1 MKNILLLTFTV
12 CYFSI
17 TLFAQTKSDKVFAQE
32 GVKEVNVKEVTELA
46 IKYTYPGEETLYTLN
61 KMLVSKIQFAS
72 GREEVFQT
80 APKFI
85 NKLEDSKE
93 VYIATNP
100 DEVVELENIG
110 VLNTYI
116 TNVGPLISINRS
128 SNKQIAKLKL
138 EAAMRGANV
147 VLIEN
152 VQQGIRT
159 NYSDSNYVANS
170 TYTKNL
176 GSAYS
181 TITQYYN
188 GIAYRTNPFDISELK
203 NKIAFA
209 EYHLMTVKNLNQWKN
224 EVQTFEASKYTK
236 EGRPV
241 FNYLKDI
248 SEEGNQLFV
257 SAEGISEEFDKLEVI
272 DAGEDFVVLAGINPQ
287 KTSNFYLFTKSYI
300 PPLINI
306 KVAD

>member
-1 MKNILLLTFTV
+1 
-12 CYFSI
+12 
-17 TLFAQTKSDKVFAQE
+17 
-32 GVKEVNVKEVTELA
+32 
-46 IKYTYPGEETLYTLN
+46 
-61 KMLVSKIQFAS
+61 
-72 GREEVFQT
+72 
-80 APKFI
+80 
-85 NKLEDSKE
+85 
-93 VYIATNP
+93 
-100 DEVVELENIG
+100 
-110 VLNTYI
+110 
-116 TNVGPLISINRS
+116 
-128 SNKQIAKLKL
+128 
-138 EAAMRGANV
+138 MRGTNV

-152 VQQGIRT
+152 AQQGIRT

-170 TYTKNL
+170 NYTTNL
-176 GSAYS
+176 GSVYS

-203 NKIAFA
+203 NKIAFS

-224 EVQTFEASKYTK
+224 EVQTFEASKYTQ

-272 DAGEDFVVLAGINPQ
+272 DAEEDFVVLAGINPQ
-287 KTSNFYLFTKSYI
+287 KTYNFYLFTKSYI